1 MVGYLIRRTSSMIV
15 TLVLLSVVCFVIVQ
29 LPPGDYI
36 STLQSQAADA
46 GSAASQAEIDALRDR
61 YGLDQSLY
69 VQYLAWAKGIVRGD
83 FGYSFTYNQPVSM
96 LIWERVGPTLGLTIG
111 AMLFAWVVALPIG
124 IYSATRQYSFGDYLG
139 STLGLLGIAIP
150 NFLLALVL
158 IWIGFKY
165 FGASVGGLFSQT
177 YQNAPWSFA
186 RLGDFLAHV
195 WLPIIIIGTDTAA
208 TLIRTT
214 RANLLDELKKPY
226 VETARA
232 KGLSE
237 WRLVLRYPVRIAL
250 IPFVST
256 VGLQLPHLVSG
267 AAITSIVMNLPTVGP
282 VLLSSLLSQ
291 DMYLAGGIVLILC
304 VMTVVGTFV
313 SDLLLAWL
321 DPRVR
326 LY

>member
-1 MVGYLIRRTSSMIV
+1 MLAYLAQRTLSMIV

-36 STLQSQAADA
+36 STLQAQAMEA
-46 GSAASQAEIDALRDR
+46 GTSVSSAELETLRDR
-61 YGLDQSLY
+61 YGLGEPIY
-69 VQYLAWAKGIVRGD
+69 VQYFAWATGILQGD
-83 FGYSFTYNQPVSM
+83 FGFSFTYNQPVSELLADRIGM
-96 LIWERVGPTLGLTIG
+96 TLALTIA
-111 AMLFAWVVALPIG
+111 AMLFAWIVALPIG
-124 IYSATRQYSFGDYLG
+124 IYSATRQYSIGDYLG
-139 STLGLLGIAIP
+139 SIFGLIGIAIP

-165 FGASVGGLFSQT
+165 FGTSVGGLFSPQFEA
-177 YQNAPWSFA
+177 APWDAAKFN
-186 RLGDFLAHV
+186 DFIAHL
-195 WLPIIIIGTDTAA
+195 WLPMIIIGTDTCA

-226 VETARA
+226 VEAARA

-237 WRLVLRYPVRIAL
+237 IGLVLKYPVRIAL

-282 VLLSSLLSQ
+282 ILLSSLLSQ
-291 DMYLAGGIVLILC
+291 DMYLAGSIVLILC
-304 VMTVVGTFV
+304 VMTVVGTFI

-326 LY
+326 LF

>member
-1 MVGYLIRRTSSMIV
+1 MAAYLIRRTFSMAV
-15 TLVLLSVVCFVIVQ
+15 TLFLLSVVCFILVQ

-36 STLQSQAADA
+36 STLQAQAAEAGVGLSDA
-46 GSAASQAEIDALRDR
+46 TVETLRQR
-61 YGLDQSLY
+61 YGLGEPIW
-69 VQYLAWAKGIVRGD
+69 VQYLAWARGIVQGD
-83 FGYSFTYNQPVSM
+83 FGFSFTYNQPVTS
-96 LIWERVGPTLGLTIG
+96 LILDRVGATLVLTVA

-124 IYSATRQYSFGDYLG
+124 IYSATRQYSIGDYLG
-139 STLGLLGIAIP
+139 SAIGLIGIAIP

-165 FGASVGGLFSQT
+165 FGVSVGGLLSAQYENT
-177 YQNAPWSFA
+177 PWTAAKFA
-186 RLGDFLAHV
+186 DFLSHL
-195 WLPIIIIGTDTAA
+195 WLPVIIIGTDTCA

-226 VETARA
+226 VEAARA

-237 WRLVLRYPVRIAL
+237 IGLVLKYPVRIAL

-282 VLLSSLLSQ
+282 ILLTSLLSQ

-304 VMTVVGTFV
+304 VMTVVGTFI
-313 SDLLLAWL
+313 SDLMLAWL